1 MCTRFASQLWSVNL
15 ITPDTEASFDMKFLP
30 LSNQL
35 LNTVHNITSSHFH
48 LTVSGQ
54 LVFTVSNKSME
65 DVRMKRAL
73 CHDTLS
79 GIQGTG
85 LMGAQLSTIPQ
96 DAEVPLD
103 GQETPTSA
111 EPGKVGFR
119 NPQRV

>member
-1 MCTRFASQLWSVNL
+1 
-15 ITPDTEASFDMKFLP
+15 MKFMP

-35 LNTVHNITSSHFH
+35 LNAVHKITSSHFH
-48 LTVSGQ
+48 FTVSGQ
-54 LVFTVSNKSME
+54 LVFTISMMN
-65 DVRMKRAL
+65 VRMERAL